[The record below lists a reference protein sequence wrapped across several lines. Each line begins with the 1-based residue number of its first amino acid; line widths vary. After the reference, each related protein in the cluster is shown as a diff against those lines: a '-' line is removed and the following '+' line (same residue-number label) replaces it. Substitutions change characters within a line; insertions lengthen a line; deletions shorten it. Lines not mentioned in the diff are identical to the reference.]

1 MCSNCFTYLDAS
13 IYTACC
19 QFLQVLWLG
28 ISHFEVGVTLG
39 FIVVN
44 TQLKEVNSF

>member
-1 MCSNCFTYLDAS
+1 VCINCLTYLDTS
-13 IYTACC
+13 NACC
-19 QFLQVLWLG
+19 QILQVLWLG